1 VHRAEDGGWRAFNDY
16 DLVVVADG
24 PVDES
29 PIRELSVEAARRLDI
44 DFIDIGVVQRSVL
57 EARRLDTVY
66 AFELKA
72 GHRVLDGPPDILA
85 AMPDIDPSGLPL
97 IEATRL
103 LVNRGW
109 GLVWARLHLEEARL
123 YPAGFD
129 RLRRRFTI
137 NAIHKGV
144 LAAGEAALILA
155 GRYHLSYRERA
166 RRLAGLPLPWLA
178 GADADFRAAFAE
190 STAFK
195 LDPRVGGESPDELVD
210 RWMRVRGWH
219 ESTLRAVEERR
230 LGRPVGAWSGW
241 RRTVVGEGWRATLR
255 RPRRFLSERSQ
266 GVAGGGFGHLGL
278 DRDHDFRRRLPAL
291 LYGPGS
297 ERLSPDWREDARRHL
312 DAWHS

>member
-1 VHRAEDGGWRAFNDY
+1 M
-16 DLVVVADG
+16 VADG

-29 PIRELSVEAARRLDI
+29 PIRELSLDAARRLDI
-44 DFIDIGVVQRSVL
+44 DFVDIGVVQRSVL

-72 GHRVLDGPPDILA
+72 GHQVLDGPPDILA
-85 AMPDIDPSGLPL
+85 GMPSIDPSLLPL

-144 LAAGEAALILA
+144 LAAGEAGLILA
-155 GRYHLSYRERA
+155 KRYDLSYRERA
-166 RRLAGLPLPWLA
+166 RRLAELPLEWLGI
-178 GADADFRAAFAE
+178 GASDFRRAFAD
-190 STAFK
+190 STRFK
-195 LDPRVGGESPDELVD
+195 LAPIVDDDAPDTLVD
-210 RWMRVRGWH
+210 RWMTVRDWH
-219 ESTLRAVEERR
+219 ERTLRAVEEARI
-230 LGRPVGAWSGW
+230 GRPVDAWSGW

-255 RPRRFLSERSQ
+255 RPRRFLSQRSQ

-278 DRDHDFRRRLPAL
+278 DRDHDFRRRLPAI
-291 LYGPGS
+291 LYGIGS
-297 ERLSPDWREDARRHL
+297 ERLPSDWREDARRHL